1 MRVLL
6 DSFSKQERA
15 LFLDEHKKNRAM
27 VSFFA
32 GGLGID
38 RFILED
44 IGIGIGKLLT
54 CGCCGLWWLV
64 DLIYIMDATR
74 DKNYQTMLTAIA
86 QLQ

>member
-1 MRVLL
+1 MNI
-6 DSFSKQERA
+6 
-15 LFLDEHKKNRAM
+15 KKNRAM

-32 GGLGID
+32 SGLGID

-44 IGIGIGKLLT
+44 IGVGIGKLLT
-54 CGCCGLWWLV
+54 RSCSGLWWSV

>member
-1 MRVLL
+1 MNI
-6 DSFSKQERA
+6 
-15 LFLDEHKKNRAM
+15 KKNRAM

-44 IGIGIGKLLT
+44 IGVGIGKLLT

-64 DLIYIMDATR
+64 DLIYIMDATL
-74 DKNYQTMLTAIA
+74 DNNYQTMLTAIA